1 MEVALMAEQV
11 NNHVDD
17 TQHTESS
24 HNAEVST
31 NNDKQQTT
39 EKTFTQEE
47 VTKLIQERVAREQR
61 KTDEKIKDAIAEA
74 QKLAKMNKDQQLQYE
89 NEKLL
94 KELETYKTK
103 DAKSQMKQEARS
115 MLSQTGIEV
124 VDEDL
129 LDILVT
135 ENAEQTKNNVDI
147 FANLLNKMVQ
157 ANVEKALRQET
168 PVNYQ
173 QSSLSKQDIMA
184 IKDDV
189 ERQQAIANNINLFK

>member
-1 MEVALMAEQV
+1 MAEQV

-74 QKLAKMNKDQQLQYE
+74 QKLAKMNKHQQLQYE

>member
-1 MEVALMAEQV
+1 MAEQV

-31 NNDKQQTT
+31 NDDKQQTT

-115 MLSQTGIEV
+115 MLNQTGIEV

-135 ENAEQTKNNVDI
+135 ANAEQTKKNVDI

-189 ERQQAIANNINLFK
+189 ERQQAIAKNINLFK

>member
-1 MEVALMAEQV
+1 MAEQV
-11 NNHVDD
+11 NHQLDD

-24 HNAEVST
+24 HNNTEVST
-31 NNDKQQTT
+31 NDDKQQTT

-89 NEKLL
+89 NDKLL

-115 MLSQTGIEV
+115 MLNQTGIEV

-135 ENAEQTKNNVDI
+135 ENAEQTKKNVDI

-189 ERQQAIANNINLFK
+189 ERQQVIAKNINLFK

>member
-1 MEVALMAEQV
+1 MAEQV
-11 NNHVDD
+11 NHQLDD

-24 HNAEVST
+24 HNNTEVST
-31 NNDKQQTT
+31 NDDKQQTT

-89 NEKLL
+89 NDKLL

-115 MLSQTGIEV
+115 MLNQTGIEV

-135 ENAEQTKNNVDI
+135 ENAEQTKKNVDI

-189 ERQQAIANNINLFK
+189 ERQQAIAKNINLFK

>member
-1 MEVALMAEQV
+1 MAEQV
-11 NNHVDD
+11 NHQFDD
-17 TQHTESS
+17 TQHNESS

-31 NNDKQQTT
+31 NDDKQQIT

-115 MLSQTGIEV
+115 MLNQTGIEV

-135 ENAEQTKNNVDI
+135 ENAEQTKKNVDI

-189 ERQQAIANNINLFK
+189 ERQQAIAKNINLFK

>member
-1 MEVALMAEQV
+1 MAEQV
-11 NNHVDD
+11 NHQLDD

-24 HNAEVST
+24 HNNTEVST
-31 NNDKQQTT
+31 NDDKQQTT

-89 NEKLL
+89 NDKLL

-115 MLSQTGIEV
+115 MLNQTGIEV
-124 VDEDL
+124 VDEDI

-135 ENAEQTKNNVDI
+135 ENAEQTKKNVDI

-189 ERQQAIANNINLFK
+189 ERQQAIAKNINLFK

>member
-1 MEVALMAEQV
+1 
-11 NNHVDD
+11 
-17 TQHTESS
+17 
-24 HNAEVST
+24 
-31 NNDKQQTT
+31 
-39 EKTFTQEE
+39 
-47 VTKLIQERVAREQR
+47 
-61 KTDEKIKDAIAEA
+61 
-74 QKLAKMNKDQQLQYE
+74 
-89 NEKLL
+89 
-94 KELETYKTK
+94 
-103 DAKSQMKQEARS
+103 MKQEARS
-115 MLSQTGIEV
+115 MLNQTGIEV

-135 ENAEQTKNNVDI
+135 ENAEQTKKNVDI

-189 ERQQAIANNINLFK
+189 ERQQAIAKNINLFK

>member
-1 MEVALMAEQV
+1 MAEQV

-17 TQHTESS
+17 IQHTESS

>member
-1 MEVALMAEQV
+1 MAEQV

-74 QKLAKMNKDQQLQYE
+74 QKLAKMNKDQQIQYE

>member
-1 MEVALMAEQV
+1 MAEQV
-11 NNHVDD
+11 NHQLDD

-24 HNAEVST
+24 HNNTEVST
-31 NNDKQQTT
+31 NDDKQQTT
-39 EKTFTQEE
+39 EKTFMQEE

-89 NEKLL
+89 NDKLL

-115 MLSQTGIEV
+115 MLNQTGIEV

-135 ENAEQTKNNVDI
+135 ENAEQTKKNVDI

-189 ERQQAIANNINLFK
+189 ERQQAIAKNINLFK

>member
-1 MEVALMAEQV
+1 MAEQV
-11 NNHVDD
+11 NHQLDD

-24 HNAEVST
+24 HNNTEVST
-31 NNDKQQTT
+31 NDDKQQTT

-89 NEKLL
+89 NDKLL

-115 MLSQTGIEV
+115 MLNQTGIEV

-135 ENAEQTKNNVDI
+135 ENAEQTNKNVDI

-189 ERQQAIANNINLFK
+189 ERQQAIAKNINLFK

>member
-1 MEVALMAEQV
+1 MAEQV

>member
-1 MEVALMAEQV
+1 MAEQV
-11 NNHVDD
+11 NHQLDD

-24 HNAEVST
+24 HNNTEVST
-31 NNDKQQTT
+31 NDDKQQTT

-89 NEKLL
+89 NDKLL

-115 MLSQTGIEV
+115 MLNQTGIEV

-135 ENAEQTKNNVDI
+135 ENAEQTKKNVDI

-173 QSSLSKQDIMA
+173 QSSLSKQNIMA

-189 ERQQAIANNINLFK
+189 ERQQAIAKNINLFK

>member
-1 MEVALMAEQV
+1 MEVGLMAEQV

-31 NNDKQQTT
+31 NDDKQQTT

-124 VDEDL
+124 VDEEL

-135 ENAEQTKNNVDI
+135 ENAEQTKNNVDV

-157 ANVEKALRQET
+157 ANVEKVILILITYSTFQ
-168 PVNYQ
+168 
-173 QSSLSKQDIMA
+173 
-184 IKDDV
+184 
-189 ERQQAIANNINLFK
+189 IA